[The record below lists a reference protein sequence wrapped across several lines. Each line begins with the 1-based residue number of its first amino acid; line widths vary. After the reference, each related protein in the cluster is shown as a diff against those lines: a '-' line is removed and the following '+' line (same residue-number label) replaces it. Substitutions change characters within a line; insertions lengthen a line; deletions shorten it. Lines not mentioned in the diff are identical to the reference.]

1 MLTVTEPALLIRI
14 AKLFAPSMTDRQ
26 LYEATRGV
34 WRLGSDRD
42 KAEYALSIGGGIV
55 GDVPLAVEP

>member
-1 MLTVTEPALLIRI
+1 
-14 AKLFAPSMTDRQ
+14 MTDRQ